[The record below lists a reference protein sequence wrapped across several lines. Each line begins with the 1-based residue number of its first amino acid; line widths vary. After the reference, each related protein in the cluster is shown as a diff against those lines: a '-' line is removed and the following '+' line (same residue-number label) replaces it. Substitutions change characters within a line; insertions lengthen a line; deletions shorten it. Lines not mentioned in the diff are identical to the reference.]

1 MRRRGFSIAI
11 AAVAGAALA
20 ASPAS
25 AAKPTPASAADAIPG
40 RLIVSFA
47 DDASDA
53 ERAQAYAAAGGQVS
67 DLIEAI
73 DAAVIT
79 VPAGAEASF
88 LGRYR
93 SQPGVLT
100 AERDTVVTALSDN
113 CSGGNGGGCF
123 VPNDPYFRRDWGL
136 QNDAFTIQPDSSADH
151 DADID
156 APYAWALTLGSTA
169 TRIAILDTGIDQ
181 NHADLAGK
189 IVGNRNF
196 SSSGTVDD
204 LYGHGTHVAGTA
216 AAFGSNSVGVAGVAL
231 NARLLNVKV
240 LGDNGSGS
248 CSAIANGIT
257 WAADNGARVINMSL
271 GGGACAAEQNAI
283 GYAVSRGALVA
294 AAAGNNGSQTL
305 SCPACYGNTIA
316 VAATDNNDRRAS
328 YSNYGPAVEL
338 AAPGVGIYS
347 TLPNH
352 RNKMKATSYGYAG
365 GTSMAAPHVSGAAG
379 LIWASI
385 GDANGNG
392 RSNDEVRARLETYAD
407 NISGTGSLW
416 SAGRLNVCRALTS
429 GTACP
434 NH

>member
-1 MRRRGFSIAI
+1 MSGPGVAERTTVNYGSIGRACRLLLAAVRRRGFSIAI
-11 AAVAGAALA
+11 AAIAGAALA

-25 AAKPTPASAADAIPG
+25 AVAPPPASATKVAPASSDNAVPG

-47 DDASDA
+47 EGTSDA
-53 ERAQAYAAAGGQVS
+53 ERAQAYAAAGGEVS

-100 AERDTVVTALSDN
+100 AERDTVVQALSDN
-113 CSGGNGGGCF
+113 CSGGNGGCF

-196 SSSGTVDD
+196 STSGTVDD
-204 LYGHGTHVAGTA
+204 LYGHGTLCRRRGRRAQRPPAQRQG
-216 AAFGSNSVGVAGVAL
+216 VGGQ
-231 NARLLNVKV
+231 RLGLL
-240 LGDNGSGS
+240 LGDRQRHRLGRRQRGSRDQHEPWG
-248 CSAIANGIT
+248 
-257 WAADNGARVINMSL
+257 
-271 GGGACAAEQNAI
+271 
-283 GYAVSRGALVA
+283 RG
-294 AAAGNNGSQTL
+294 
-305 SCPACYGNTIA
+305 
-316 VAATDNNDRRAS
+316 
-328 YSNYGPAVEL
+328 
-338 AAPGVGIYS
+338 
-347 TLPNH
+347 
-352 RNKMKATSYGYAG
+352 
-365 GTSMAAPHVSGAAG
+365 
-379 LIWASI
+379 
-385 GDANGNG
+385 
-392 RSNDEVRARLETYAD
+392 VR
-407 NISGTGSLW
+407 G
-416 SAGRLNVCRALTS
+416 
-429 GTACP
+429 
-434 NH
+434 